1 MIEYDWLTFI
11 VVFDSAYA
19 KNVAEEIKNCA
30 NLTVEIRRLTNADDI
45 MDDVLDAMRRN
56 ILFVVV
62 INETNQK
69 FDSVTLFV
77 LHGSPEGIFLL

>member
-1 MIEYDWLTFI
+1 M
-11 VVFDSAYA
+11 
-19 KNVAEEIKNCA
+19 AEEIKSCA
-30 NLTVEIRRLTNADDI
+30 NLTVEIRRLSNVDAV
-45 MDDVLDAMRRN
+45 MEHVLDAMERN

-77 LHGSPEGIFLL
+77 LHGSPEGTFPL